1 MVPGRKSDSV
11 EQPDQGSLDLSEA
24 HAIYRQMA
32 LYDMAFEVQFGLE
45 MSFVRTLAVPSIA
58 KVLMGTGEILARPLK
73 RSLDTAL
80 MMYELID
87 SGPDGP
93 RGRAVIRMINQM
105 HRAVPIT
112 EDQYSYVLT
121 TFIVPAVR
129 FMDSYGWRPS
139 TEREKEAVT
148 VFYRRVGQLMGL
160 RWLPGSYEEAVAYL
174 DSYEEANL
182 APSPE
187 GASLMQATQG
197 ALVTRMPRGAR
208 WASPTLVRLMLDDR
222 LCEALSLQR
231 PSRAARQCFA
241 LAMRARGGLVA
252 KRPMRAEPRFR
263 PGRSGKDVYPH
274 GYELED
280 LGPPRIPGEGR
291 LVIPTSSGEMS

>member
-1 MVPGRKSDSV
+1 
-11 EQPDQGSLDLSEA
+11 
-24 HAIYRQMA
+24 MA

-87 SGPDGP
+87 SGPDSP

-105 HRAVPIT
+105 HRAVRIT

-148 VFYRRVGQLMGL
+148 AFYRRVGQLMGL
-160 RWLPGSYEEAVAYL
+160 GWLPGSYKEAERFLDAY
-174 DSYEEANL
+174 EAESL

-187 GASLMQATQG
+187 GARLMRATRDVL
-197 ALVTRMPRGAR
+197 ATRMPKGTR

-222 LCEALSLQR
+222 LCEALSL
-231 PSRAARQCFA
+231 PVPAPAARRAFA
-241 LAMRARGGLVA
+241 LAMAARRAVVR
-252 KRPMRAEPRFR
+252 KRPVRAEPRFR

-280 LGPPRIPGEGR
+280 LGPPREPGEGR
-291 LVIPTSSGEMS
+291 HVIPTSSGEMS